1 VADIAG
7 VRSHATTLQQPV
19 LITGATGTLGSAF
32 ARTCERRNI
41 AYHVLTRQEMDI
53 TDPAS
58 VDAAIARFKPWAI
71 INAGGYVRV
80 DDAEREVERCMREN
94 TLGPNILAL
103 ACMRHALRFVT
114 FSSDLVFDG
123 SLGRPYVESDAVAP
137 LGVYGRSKAEAE
149 RRVLQAD
156 PQALVVRTSAFFGPW
171 DAHNFI
177 AQALNALDAGQPF
190 AAASDLVVSPT
201 YVPDLVNACLDL
213 LVDREC
219 GLWHLTNGEA
229 VSWEEL
235 ARRAAGIAGVD
246 TRTLQARPGLDL
258 DYAAPRPANSALQ
271 SERAMLLPP
280 LDDALER
287 FVKALDKRA
296 NDTGV
301 AGESAHYA
309 S

>member
-1 VADIAG
+1 
-7 VRSHATTLQQPV
+7 
-19 LITGATGTLGSAF
+19 
-32 ARTCERRNI
+32 
-41 AYHVLTRQEMDI
+41 
-53 TDPAS
+53 
-58 VDAAIARFKPWAI
+58 
-71 INAGGYVRV
+71 
-80 DDAEREVERCMREN
+80 
-94 TLGPNILAL
+94 
-103 ACMRHALRFVT
+103 
-114 FSSDLVFDG
+114 
-123 SLGRPYVESDAVAP
+123 
-137 LGVYGRSKAEAE
+137 
-149 RRVLQAD
+149 
-156 PQALVVRTSAFFGPW
+156 
-171 DAHNFI
+171 
-177 AQALNALDAGQPF
+177 
-190 AAASDLVVSPT
+190 
-201 YVPDLVNACLDL
+201 VPDLVNACLDL